1 MKFILSLLILI
12 FSSLLQAQSVSYKLS
27 MPKPQNHYFH
37 VEMELE
43 DFNEKEIDISLPV
56 WAPGSYLVR
65 EFSKNINMVKAFDE
79 NGNPLEIKKQRKNS
93 WTINKSK
100 NKKVVVKYEVYAF
113 ELSVRTSFLDLTHGY
128 VSGSGVFM
136 FVEGHLDV
144 SGELK
149 IIPFE
154 GFSTVLQQ
162 NCNMPESPRCT
173 FRMSGRRNHCICSV
187 RQPSDA
193 ETTIFVNRECG
204 APL

>member
-93 WTINKSK
+93 WT
-100 NKKVVVKYEVYAF
+100 
-113 ELSVRTSFLDLTHGY
+113 
-128 VSGSGVFM
+128 
-136 FVEGHLDV
+136 
-144 SGELK
+144 
-149 IIPFE
+149 
-154 GFSTVLQQ
+154 
-162 NCNMPESPRCT
+162 
-173 FRMSGRRNHCICSV
+173 
-187 RQPSDA
+187 
-193 ETTIFVNRECG
+193 
-204 APL
+204 